1 MKIAR
6 NVKKMMKNPP
16 KEIKYKRVYIPK
28 ENKDELRPLGVP
40 TGEFRVYLHMLQ
52 NIFTI

>member
-16 KEIKYKRVYIPK
+16 HEIKYKRVYIPK
-28 ENKDELRPLGVP
+28 NENELRPLGVP
-40 TGEFRVYLHMLQ
+40 NGEFRVYLHM
-52 NIFTI
+52 